1 MLGVKTAKP
10 SYLGLLLSV
19 VALLGQWLLPMAHA
33 QAWAQRNG
41 DPLLYAFCGDLSPA
55 LLEKIQAST
64 LPELLKQ
71 RKSDHEKLAKLS
83 CNLCVGIHAGQ
94 LVGGELPVFALPSL
108 AEAAPLSEVLRLP
121 PSVQQLW
128 LPPLRGPPGLA

>member
-1 MLGVKTAKP
+1 MAGVKTAKP

-33 QAWAQRNG
+33 QAWATRNG
-41 DPLLYAFCGDLSPA
+41 DPLLYAFCGDISPA

-71 RKSDHEKLAKLS
+71 RQGDHEKLAKLS
-83 CNLCVGIHAGQ
+83 CNLCVGMHAGH
-94 LVGGELPVFALPSL
+94 LAGGGLPAFAFAAIS
-108 AEAAPLSEVLRLP
+108 AAPPHSEARRLP

-128 LPPLRGPPGLA
+128 LPPLRGPPRPA